1 MTQRLGCLASLI
13 LVVSGGAS
21 FANARGRSARHI
33 TPAPAVVAAA
43 SRKSRLVG
51 NIGASRFAEPAAF
64 LAEPRSAPPQKL
76 PQRSI

>member
-1 MTQRLGCLASLI
+1 MTQTLGCLASLI

-33 TPAPAVVAAA
+33 TPAPAVAAA
-43 SRKSRLVG
+43 SRKSCLVG